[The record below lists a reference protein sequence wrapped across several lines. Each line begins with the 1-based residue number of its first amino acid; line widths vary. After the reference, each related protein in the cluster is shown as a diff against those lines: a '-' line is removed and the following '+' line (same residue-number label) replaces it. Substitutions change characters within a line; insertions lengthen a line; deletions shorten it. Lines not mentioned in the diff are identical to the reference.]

1 MPRYRRMD
9 EAASLFH
16 GASAMTQL
24 AGRAQS
30 VKVRQIEGKG
40 VDTSKRVAVGLLG
53 QERQRY
59 IVGFRN
65 RSEGSHRDFWC
76 GKVAAEAEGWQ
87 SANSSRKEQTY
98 G

>member
-16 GASAMTQL
+16 GTSAMTQL

-30 VKVRQIEGKG
+30 VEVRQIEGKG
-40 VDTSKRVAVGLLG
+40 VDTSKRVAVAPIG

-59 IVGFRN
+59 IVGFSD
-65 RSEGSHRDFWC
+65 RSEGSHWVFRC
-76 GKVAAEAEGWQ
+76 GKAAAEAEG
-87 SANSSRKEQTY
+87 
-98 G
+98 